1 MKNLWAPWRMK
12 YILGPK
18 QKGGCPFCIP
28 QDGHLDREHYVVYRG
43 HSCFVILNRYPYAAG
58 HVMVIPCRHVS
69 DLTQLTDEETA
80 EMSALVRL
88 SCRALRQ
95 MSRPDGLNVGINLGE
110 AAGAGIGMHLHVHIV
125 PRWNG
130 DSNFMAV
137 TGGVRVIPESL
148 EDTRDRLAAVFLELS
163 NKSGERPVNI
173 QGGGNALS

>member
-12 YILGPK
+12 YILSPK
-18 QKGGCPFCIP
+18 QKTGCAFCVP
-28 QDGHLDREHYVVYRG
+28 RDGEKDRELLIVHRG
-43 HSCFVILNRYPYAAG
+43 RSCFVILNRYPYAAG
-58 HVMVIPCRHVS
+58 HIMVIPFRHVS
-69 DLTQLTDEETA
+69 DVTQLSDEETA
-80 EMSALVRL
+80 EMSEMVKL

-137 TGGVRVIPESL
+137 MDDVRVIPEAL
-148 EDTRDRLAAVFLELS
+148 EETRDRLAAVFQELS
-163 NKSGERPVNI
+163 NRPDDCQVNR
-173 QGGGNALS
+173 QGGDNALS